1 MLTNETVESAPIWF
15 AFRAFLSTSATHRTP
30 QIDRGLTGIDRRTL
44 SVATGDYVAGMPA
57 TNENQALQHVYRTIC
72 CINCM
77 WKMFFFSNSY
87 CVSLQAAA
95 KLIYGSV

>member
-57 TNENQALQHVYRTIC
+57 TYENQAIH
-72 CINCM
+72 
-77 WKMFFFSNSY
+77 S
-87 CVSLQAAA
+87 
-95 KLIYGSV
+95 G